1 MKAAVPIA
9 TGFLGGCIGFLIA
22 WLIGRLGIVSGPP
35 AGVLLVVSVLAFAGI
50 AGLLGLLGLLAT
62 WRWISKKR
70 AVVILAGVSLLLAGT
85 AIADYL
91 VSYYGPPLT
100 RAEALEHAG
109 VVLQDLSRQHM
120 TGGTLPLLSE
130 QQYDPGT
137 KTWVFTFRNDN
148 CEIDIITDRLQ
159 GTEVGGMTK
168 GCDMR
173 SREPVRE

>member
-50 AGLLGLLGLLAT
+50 AGLLGLLAT

-120 TGGTLPLLSE
+120 TGGTLPVLSE
-130 QQYDPGT
+130 EQYDPGT

-168 GCDMR
+168 GCDMP
-173 SREPVRE
+173 SRASRHANR